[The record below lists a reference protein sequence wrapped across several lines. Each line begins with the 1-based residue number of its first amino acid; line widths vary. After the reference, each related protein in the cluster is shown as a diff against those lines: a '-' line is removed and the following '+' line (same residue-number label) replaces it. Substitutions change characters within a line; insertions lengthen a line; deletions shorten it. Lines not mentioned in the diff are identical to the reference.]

1 MIINGNDL
9 IEIQRS
15 IIMRWIMRKSR
26 KKKQNSFE
34 FSKLIY
40 LINLGF
46 VAVVTGLSFLCVVKS
61 GVWGISDLSP
71 ITIICTRAFT
81 ELGLHTAGYI
91 HKAKGE
97 NVLKISRQITE
108 EDISKIKVANA
119 IINNSD
125 VADEYPQG

>member
-1 MIINGNDL
+1 
-9 IEIQRS
+9 
-15 IIMRWIMRKSR
+15 MRKSKR
-26 KKKQNSFE
+26 YKKKQLSTLE

-71 ITIICTRAFT
+71 ITIICTSAYT

-91 HKAKGE
+91 HKAKCE
-97 NVLKISRQITE
+97 NVLKISRQIKE

-119 IINNSD
+119 IINNND
-125 VADEYPQG
+125 VNDEYPQG

>member
-1 MIINGNDL
+1 
-9 IEIQRS
+9 
-15 IIMRWIMRKSR
+15 MRKSKR
-26 KKKQNSFE
+26 YKKKQLSTLE

-61 GVWGISDLSP
+61 GVWGIIDLSP
-71 ITIICTRAFT
+71 ITIICTSAYT

-91 HKAKGE
+91 HKAKCE
-97 NVLKISRQITE
+97 NVLKISRQIKE

-119 IINNSD
+119 IINNND
-125 VADEYPQG
+125 VNDEYPQG

>member
-1 MIINGNDL
+1 
-9 IEIQRS
+9 
-15 IIMRWIMRKSR
+15 MRKSKR
-26 KKKQNSFE
+26 YKKKQLSTLE

-46 VAVVTGLSFLCVVKS
+46 VAIVTGLSFLCVVKS

-71 ITIICTRAFT
+71 ITVICTSAFT

-91 HKAKGE
+91 HKAKCE
-97 NVLKISRQITE
+97 NVLKISRQIKE

-125 VADEYPQG
+125 VADEYSQG

>member
-1 MIINGNDL
+1 MT
-9 IEIQRS
+9 
-15 IIMRWIMRKSR
+15 RKSK

-34 FSKLIY
+34 FSKMIY

-61 GVWGISDLSP
+61 GEWNIIDLSP
-71 ITIICTRAFT
+71 ISIVLTSAFA

-91 HKAKGE
+91 HKAKCE
-97 NVLKISRQITE
+97 NVLKISKQIKE

-119 IINNSD
+119 IINNSE
-125 VADEYPQG
+125 VVDEYPQG

>member
-1 MIINGNDL
+1 MK
-9 IEIQRS
+9 
-15 IIMRWIMRKSR
+15 KSR

-61 GVWGISDLSP
+61 GVWGISDLTP
-71 ITIICTRAFT
+71 ITIICTSAYT

-91 HKAKGE
+91 HKAKCE
-97 NVLKISRQITE
+97 NVLKISRQIKE

-119 IINNSD
+119 IINNSE
-125 VADEYPQG
+125 VVDEYPQG

>member
-1 MIINGNDL
+1 MK
-9 IEIQRS
+9 
-15 IIMRWIMRKSR
+15 KSR

-46 VAVVTGLSFLCVVKS
+46 VAIVTGLSFLCVVKS
-61 GVWGISDLSP
+61 GVWGISDLTP
-71 ITIICTRAFT
+71 ITIICTSAYT

-91 HKAKGE
+91 HKAKCE
-97 NVLKISRQITE
+97 NVLKISRQIKE

>member
-1 MIINGNDL
+1 MK
-9 IEIQRS
+9 
-15 IIMRWIMRKSR
+15 KSR

-61 GVWGISDLSP
+61 GEWSIIDLSP
-71 ITIICTRAFT
+71 ISIVLTSAFT

-91 HKAKGE
+91 HKAKCE
-97 NVLKISRQITE
+97 NVLKISRQIKE

-119 IINNSD
+119 IVNNGE

>member
-1 MIINGNDL
+1 MT
-9 IEIQRS
+9 S
-15 IIMRWIMRKSR
+15 KSR

-61 GVWGISDLSP
+61 GEWNIIDLSP
-71 ITIICTRAFT
+71 ITIICTSAYT

-91 HKAKGE
+91 HKAKCE
-97 NVLKISRQITE
+97 NVLKISRQIKE

>member
-1 MIINGNDL
+1 MK
-9 IEIQRS
+9 
-15 IIMRWIMRKSR
+15 KSR

-46 VAVVTGLSFLCVVKS
+46 VAVVTGLSFLCVVMS
-61 GVWGISDLSP
+61 GEWGISDLSP
-71 ITIICTRAFT
+71 ITIISTSAFT

-91 HKAKGE
+91 HKAKCE
-97 NVLKISRQITE
+97 NVLKISKQIKE

>member
-1 MIINGNDL
+1 M
-9 IEIQRS
+9 
-15 IIMRWIMRKSR
+15 SR
-26 KKKQNSFE
+26 PKKKKQNSFE

-71 ITIICTRAFT
+71 ITIICTSAYT

-91 HKAKGE
+91 HKAKCE
-97 NVLKISRQITE
+97 NVLKISRQIKE

>member
-1 MIINGNDL
+1 MK
-9 IEIQRS
+9 
-15 IIMRWIMRKSR
+15 KSR

-61 GVWGISDLSP
+61 GEWDISDLSP
-71 ITIICTRAFT
+71 ITIISTSAFT

-91 HKAKGE
+91 HKAKCE
-97 NVLKISRQITE
+97 NVLKISRQIKE
-108 EDISKIKVANA
+108 EDISKIKVANS
-119 IINNSD
+119 IVNNND
-125 VADEYPQG
+125 VNDEYPQG

>member
-1 MIINGNDL
+1 
-9 IEIQRS
+9 
-15 IIMRWIMRKSR
+15 MRKSR

-61 GVWGISDLSP
+61 GVWGITDLTP
-71 ITIICTRAFT
+71 ITIISTSAFT

-91 HKAKGE
+91 HKAKCE
-97 NVLKISRQITE
+97 NVLKISRQIKE
-108 EDISKIKVANA
+108 EDISKIKVANS
-119 IINNSD
+119 IVNNND
-125 VADEYPQG
+125 ANDEYPQG

>member
-1 MIINGNDL
+1 
-9 IEIQRS
+9 
-15 IIMRWIMRKSR
+15 MRKSKR
-26 KKKQNSFE
+26 YKKKQLSTLE

-61 GVWGISDLSP
+61 GEWGITDISP
-71 ITIICTRAFT
+71 ITVICTSCFA

-91 HKAKGE
+91 HKAKCE
-97 NVLKISRQITE
+97 NVLKISKQIKE

-119 IINNSD
+119 IINNGE